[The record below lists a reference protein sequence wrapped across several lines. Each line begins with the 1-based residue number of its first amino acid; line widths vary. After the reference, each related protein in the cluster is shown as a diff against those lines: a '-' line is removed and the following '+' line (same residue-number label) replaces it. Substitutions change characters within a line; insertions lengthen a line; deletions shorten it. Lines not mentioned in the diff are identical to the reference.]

1 MLARAL
7 FLHRERKRGKENLCD
22 PMDQTHGEW
31 TKSEANIYHALL
43 LSVPFLL
50 LKPLV
55 GLFDLQTTWQESN
68 IYKKEDEEK
77 ERESQGRAA
86 GPWVPVDKAIMDYHN

>member
-1 MLARAL
+1 M
-7 FLHRERKRGKENLCD
+7 K
-22 PMDQTHGEW
+22 
-31 TKSEANIYHALL
+31 KSEALV
-43 LSVPFLL
+43 LSDPFLL

-55 GLFDLQTTWQESN
+55 GLLDHQTTWQVRN
-68 IYKKEDEEK
+68 IYKKEDKEK